1 MGELMI
7 RAIVQNRQIRPLEPL
22 PAEWSESRHVIVED
36 ADVASSE
43 ELEAW
48 YRELQSLGPAEYE
61 PGEWQHVQD
70 VFNEANEQ
78 AKVLVRREMG
88 SD

>member
-1 MGELMI
+1 VI
-7 RAIVQNRQIRPLEPL
+7 RAIVQNGQIRPLEPL
-22 PAEWSESRHVIVED
+22 PAEWSEGRHVIVED
-36 ADVASSE
+36 ADVASVE

-70 VFNEANEQ
+70 IFNEADEQ
-78 AKVLVRREMG
+78 AKALVRRGMG
-88 SD
+88 LP